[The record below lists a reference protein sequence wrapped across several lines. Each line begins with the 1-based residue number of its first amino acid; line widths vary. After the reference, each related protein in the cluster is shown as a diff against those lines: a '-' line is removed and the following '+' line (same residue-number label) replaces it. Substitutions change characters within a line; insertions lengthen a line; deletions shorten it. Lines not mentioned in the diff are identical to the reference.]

1 MSDDD
6 EEEDEV
12 DNNRGKNVHN
22 NDREDFDEEE
32 GAENNHEDGGH
43 EDDDLKRDWLKLCEF
58 KSRESFNRAFSN
70 LVTLSRVRIFVVLYK
85 DCFRE

>member
-1 MSDDD
+1 MSDD
-6 EEEDEV
+6 EEEEEEG
-12 DNNRGKNVHN
+12 DNNGGDNVHN

-43 EDDDLKRDWLKLCEF
+43 EDDDLKRDWLKLSEF

-70 LVTLSRVRIFVVLYK
+70 KWLSRVRIFVVLYK